1 MDDQRKLKR
10 NFEDERAFHA
20 DTYLHVLIFLLACFT
35 LHLFYIYIIFLLHV
49 GFHRIYLSCN
59 FLVAVHKGKG
69 TVLIVKGVVDSK
81 DFHVEKASRKM
92 IEISTLLFTDNVL
105 DM

>member
-1 MDDQRKLKR
+1 M
-10 NFEDERAFHA
+10 
-20 DTYLHVLIFLLACFT
+20 
-35 LHLFYIYIIFLLHV
+35 
-49 GFHRIYLSCN
+49 
-59 FLVAVHKGKG
+59 AVHKGKG

>member
-69 TVLIVKGVVDSK
+69 TVLIVKGVVD
-81 DFHVEKASRKM
+81 FHVEKASRKM